1 MSAAGRRVAVL
12 SSAHWGGAG
21 IAARRLTEALATRD
35 DLAVEMIDVGRLRE
49 TVPPDIAPP
58 QSFTNNRMS
67 DVHFTVE
74 HPGFARGWLVELLSA
89 YDVVNVHWA
98 VTLIALGELD
108 ALARTGTT
116 LVFTLHDF
124 LHISGGCHY
133 PGPCTEL
140 EEGCLSCPQIDRT
153 RASATLPGKLRRLR
167 GEIFARP
174 NVHLAAPSAYVRDR
188 AVASAIV
195 PEGRAHVLRN
205 PYIAPFEPQPRPAG
219 TGTARILLIADH
231 LGERRKNMALA
242 LDALAAIATAGGPR
256 PILVDLIGEGGAAVE
271 ARLREGGVPFV
282 AHGRID
288 DHRQIAAI
296 CGESDIVLS
305 PSVEDNWPNVLVE
318 AGVHGAM
325 PVVGPGHGC
334 AEFVRA
340 FAYGEV
346 AHAYTVPAFVR
357 ALTRALAALDPAR
370 ADAAGAAIRA
380 AHAPPRIAHQFAELF
395 LPAAPRRRRALAAA
409 SG

>member
-1 MSAAGRRVAVL
+1 MVLSRVTALL
-12 SSAHWGGAG
+12 SSAAIGGAG
-21 IAARRLTEALATRD
+21 IAARRLADALTGRTGVTADFIDIGRLGEALPA
-35 DLAVEMIDVGRLRE
+35 
-49 TVPPDIAPP
+49 DIAPP
-58 QSFTNNRMS
+58 GSFSNRIVS

-89 YDVVNVHWA
+89 YAVVNVHWA
-98 VTLIALGELD
+98 VTLVSLGELA
-108 ALARTGTT
+108 ALARAGTT

-124 LHISGGCHY
+124 LHVSGGCHY

-140 EEGCLSCPQIDRT
+140 GEGCLSCPQIDRA

-167 GEIFARP
+167 QEIFARP
-174 NVHLAAPSAYVRDR
+174 NVHLVAPSAYVRDR

-195 PEGRAHVLRN
+195 PPARAHVLRN
-205 PYIAPFEPQPRPAG
+205 PYLAPFAPQTRPAG
-219 TGTARILLIADH
+219 SAGPVRILLIADN
-231 LGERRKNMALA
+231 LGERRKNMKLA
-242 LDALAAIATAGGPR
+242 LDALAALGAAGLAR
-256 PILVDLIGEGGAAVE
+256 PILVDLIGEGSAAVE
-271 ARLREGGVPFV
+271 ARLRAGGIPFV

-296 CGESDIVLS
+296 CADSDIVLS
-305 PSVEDNWPNVLVE
+305 ASLEDNWPNVLVE

-346 AHAYTVPAFVR
+346 AHAYTVPAF
-357 ALTRALAALDPAR
+357 ARALARAIAVLEPAR

-380 AHAPPRIAHQFAELF
+380 AHAPRRIAEQFAELF
-395 LPAAPRRRRALAAA
+395 LPAARRRMLPAAR
-409 SG
+409 G

>member
-1 MSAAGRRVAVL
+1 MIAAPRRVAVL

-21 IAARRLTEALATRD
+21 IAARRLAEALATRD
-35 DLAVEMIDVGRLRE
+35 DLAVEMIDVARLRE
-49 TVPPDIAPP
+49 TVPPAVAPP

-74 HPGFARGWLVELLSA
+74 HPGFTRGWLVELLSA

-124 LHISGGCHY
+124 LHVSGGCHY

-140 EEGCLSCPQIDRT
+140 GEGCLSCPQIDRA

-167 GEIFARP
+167 QEIFARP
-174 NVHLAAPSAYVRDR
+174 NVHLVAPSAYVRDR

-195 PEGRAHVLRN
+195 PPARAHVLRN
-205 PYIAPFEPQPRPAG
+205 PYLAPFALQPRPAVAAG
-219 TGTARILLIADH
+219 PIRILLIADN
-231 LGERRKNMALA
+231 LGERRKNMKLA
-242 LDALAAIATAGGPR
+242 LDALAALGAAGLAR
-256 PILVDLIGEGGAAVE
+256 PILVDLIGEGSAAVE
-271 ARLREGGVPFV
+271 ARLRAGGIPFV
-282 AHGRID
+282 AHGRLD

-296 CGESDIVLS
+296 CADSDIVLS
-305 PSVEDNWPNVLVE
+305 ASLEDNWPNVLVE

-346 AHAYTVPAFVR
+346 AHAYTVPAF
-357 ALTRALAALDPAR
+357 ARALARALATLEPAR
-370 ADAAGAAIRA
+370 ADAAAAAIRA
-380 AHAPPRIAHQFAELF
+380 AHAPRRIAQQFAELF
-395 LPAAPRRRRALAAA
+395 LPAARRRMLPAAR
-409 SG
+409 G